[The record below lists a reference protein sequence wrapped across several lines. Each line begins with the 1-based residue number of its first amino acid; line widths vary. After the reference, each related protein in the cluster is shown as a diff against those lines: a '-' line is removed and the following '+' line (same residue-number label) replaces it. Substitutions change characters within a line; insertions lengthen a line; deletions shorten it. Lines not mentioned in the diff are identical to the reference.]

1 MCNDLFMYQ
10 LKCFYILKVKR
21 NSNYQK
27 WAHLLS
33 FCCLTFVSTFI
44 TTRSYITLRQHNDR
58 HVHKKQHNA
67 ANRGTADKRGTEH
80 FFPRIWHNKSSTAP
94 ATLKRKAPSRKV
106 GRPSN
111 ATPMK

>member
-10 LKCFYILKVKR
+10 LKYFYILKVKR

-44 TTRSYITLRQHNDR
+44 TTRSY
-58 HVHKKQHNA
+58 
-67 ANRGTADKRGTEH
+67 
-80 FFPRIWHNKSSTAP
+80 FFRLLSFALLYMWFEK
-94 ATLKRKAPSRKV
+94 L
-106 GRPSN
+106 
-111 ATPMK
+111 

>member
-10 LKCFYILKVKR
+10 LKYFYILKVKR

-44 TTRSYITLRQHNDR
+44 TTRSFLLLLKPVGLSVTDR
-58 HVHKKQHNA
+58 L
-67 ANRGTADKRGTEH
+67 T
-80 FFPRIWHNKSSTAP
+80 FFCSFPFTDAGFVGFP
-94 ATLKRKAPSRKV
+94 A
-106 GRPSN
+106 
-111 ATPMK
+111 